1 MDTNL
6 SFTVYNQK
14 RKYMT
19 FDRAIREEIIE
30 KRDSCIRLKLEEDKN
45 VFSPGETI
53 RGKITLENYKKLQK
67 IRKIQTIL
75 GAVEFAQA
83 QRKKKRR
90 DTSNDATPLI

>member
-1 MDTNL
+1 
-6 SFTVYNQK
+6 
-14 RKYMT
+14 MT
-19 FDRAIREEIIE
+19 YDRAIREEIIE

-75 GAVEFAQA
+75 GAIEFAQA

-90 DTSNDATPLI
+90 DTFNDATPLI

>member
-6 SFTVYNQK
+6 SFTIYNQK

-45 VFSPGETI
+45 VFSPG
-53 RGKITLENYKKLQK
+53 KLSEE
-67 IRKIQTIL
+67 R
-75 GAVEFAQA
+75 
-83 QRKKKRR
+83 
-90 DTSNDATPLI
+90 